1 MSMMTA
7 NMIGARLSYVVREL
21 QGTVKREKVRLVLAK
36 KGGGKSRDQFE
47 WKREMTD
54 EPAGYMV
61 YFPRGHVMRVPTK
74 QILEHYNLH
83 MKPRIINL
91 EGLTDPNS
99 PLGRVMLA
107 QDNDARAGAMID
119 METMVIQM
127 ACAKT
132 GPQLMPEQII
142 DREAA

>member
-1 MSMMTA
+1 VITA
-7 NMIGARLSYVVREL
+7 NIVGARLAYVVREL
-21 QGTVKREKVRLVLAK
+21 QGMVKREKCRIVLAK
-36 KGGGKSRDQFE
+36 KGSGKMRDQYE
-47 WKREMTD
+47 WKKELVE

-61 YFPRGHVMRVPTK
+61 YFPRGHVVRIPTR
-74 QILEHYNLH
+74 QLLEHYNLH

-99 PLGRVMLA
+99 PLGRVMMA

-132 GPQLMPEQII
+132 GPQLMPEQVIE
-142 DREAA
+142 REVQ

>member
-1 MSMMTA
+1 MLTA
-7 NMIGARLSYVVREL
+7 NIVGARLAYVVREL
-21 QGTVKREKVRLVLAK
+21 QGTVKREKCKLVLAK
-36 KGGGKSRDQFE
+36 RGSGKSKDQYE
-47 WKREMTD
+47 WKKEMTE

-61 YFPRGHVMRVPTK
+61 YFPRGHVVRIPTR
-74 QILEHYNLH
+74 QLLEHYNLH

-99 PLGRVMLA
+99 PLGRVMMA
-107 QDNDARAGAMID
+107 QNTDARAGAMLD

-132 GPQLMPEQII
+132 GPQLMPEQVVE
-142 DREAA
+142 REGA

>member
-1 MSMMTA
+1 MMTA
-7 NMIGARLSYVVREL
+7 NMIGARLSFVVREL
-21 QGTVKREKVRLVLAK
+21 QGTVKREKVRLVLTK
-36 KGGGKSRDQFE
+36 KGNAKSRDQYE
-47 WKREMTD
+47 WKREMVE

-61 YFPRGHVMRVPTK
+61 YFPRGHVARFPTR
-74 QILEHYNLH
+74 QLLEHYNLH
-83 MKPRIINL
+83 LKPRVINL
-91 EGLTDPNS
+91 DGLTDPNS

-132 GPQLMPEQII
+132 GPQLMPEQIV

>member
-1 MSMMTA
+1 MITA
-7 NMIGARLSYVVREL
+7 NMIGARLAYVVREL
-21 QGTVKREKVRLVLAK
+21 HGTVRREKIKLVLSK
-36 KGGGKSRDQFE
+36 KGNDKRRDQYE
-47 WKREMTD
+47 WKREMIE

-61 YFPRGHVMRVPTK
+61 YFPRGHVVRIPTR
-74 QILEHYNLH
+74 QLLEHYKLN

-91 EGLTDPNS
+91 EGLSDPNS
-99 PLGRVMLA
+99 PLGRVMMA
-107 QDNDARAGAMID
+107 QDNDTRAGAMMD

>member
-1 MSMMTA
+1 MITA
-7 NMIGARLSYVVREL
+7 NVIGARLAYVVREL
-21 QGTVKREKVRLVLAK
+21 QGTVKREKCRIILSR
-36 KGGGKSRDQFE
+36 KGSGKTRDQYE
-47 WKREMTD
+47 WKREMVE

-61 YFPRGHVMRVPTK
+61 YFPRGHVVRIPNR
-74 QILEHYNLH
+74 QLLEHYNLH
-83 MKPRIINL
+83 MRPRIINL

-132 GPQLMPEQII
+132 GPQLMPEQVIE
-142 DREAA
+142 REVQ